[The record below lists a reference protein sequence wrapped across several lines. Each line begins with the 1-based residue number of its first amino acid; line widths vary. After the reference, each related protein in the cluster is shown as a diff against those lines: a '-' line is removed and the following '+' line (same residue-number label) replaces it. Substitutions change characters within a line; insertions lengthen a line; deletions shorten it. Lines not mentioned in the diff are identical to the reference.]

1 MACKD
6 CIYSTFKGNS
16 KMGDC
21 TFVVKWPELP
31 DSMNDHFSRKPVI
44 GKPQKLKITRNMGE
58 KCKTFF
64 AKPSKLTVDQL
75 NLGE

>member
-31 DSMNDHFSRKPVI
+31 DSMNDHFSRKPAI
-44 GKPQKLKITRNMGE
+44 
-58 KCKTFF
+58 
-64 AKPSKLTVDQL
+64 
-75 NLGE
+75 